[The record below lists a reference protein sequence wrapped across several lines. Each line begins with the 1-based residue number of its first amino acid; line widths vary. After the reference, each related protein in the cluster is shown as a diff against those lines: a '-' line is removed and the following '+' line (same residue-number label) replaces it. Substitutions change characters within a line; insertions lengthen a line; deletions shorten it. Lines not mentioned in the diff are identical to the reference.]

1 MNRAQRL
8 LSALLAVL
16 LLTAPGCGGPH
27 RYKPDAA
34 RNQREAMEARI
45 AQVLA
50 EEVSAVAPSP
60 SRVAVVYAAPD
71 TNFADEH
78 ARILSALRVALR
90 KRGGEPLEWA
100 LAAPPGAT
108 TAGPGYEPPPAEL
121 TGAWLAQRLH
131 EAPDVGGIIS
141 LLDAPTG
148 TPAQLP
154 ADLPPLVCLA
164 PLDGLRVGPLMRAG
178 RITAAIVPRRTP
190 APARAQDWFDLR
202 FEQVRPDTVAAW
214 EQARGGAQP

>member
-1 MNRAQRL
+1 MTRARL
-8 LSALLAVL
+8 IPFTLLGLTLLAG
-16 LLTAPGCGGPH
+16 PGCGPRG
-27 RYKPDAA
+27 YQPDSA
-34 RNQREAMEARI
+34 RRQREAMEARI
-45 AQVLA
+45 AQALA
-50 EEVSAVAPSP
+50 EEASAVAPPP

-71 TNFADEH
+71 TNFGDEH

-100 LAAPPGAT
+100 LAAPPGTGA
-108 TAGPGYEPPPAEL
+108 AGPGYEPPPAEL

-131 EAPDVGGIIS
+131 EAPDVGGLIS
-141 LLDAPTG
+141 LLGAPTG

-154 ADLPPLVCLA
+154 ADLPPLVCLE
-164 PLDGLRVGPLMRAG
+164 PLDGQRVGPLMRAG

-190 APARAQDWFDLR
+190 ATARNPDWFDLR
-202 FEQVRPDTVAAW
+202 FERVRPDTVAAW